1 MIKKSQIFCALT
13 LFSCNNEHG
22 HKISVKQTW
31 KRGRAPI
38 QPLRPHCVVLM
49 AAICPVKLDH
59 KGHFHFDN
67 LLSKYRF
74 VYVCEGLCVAEST
87 SFSVCAVSLFFISA
101 EGFKASNALSWLGT
115 SDIFI
120 TSLPL

>member
-1 MIKKSQIFCALT
+1 MIKKSQIFCVLT

-38 QPLRPHCVVLM
+38 QPHCVVLM

-67 LLSKYRF
+67 LLSKYKF
-74 VYVCEGLCVAEST
+74 VYVCVKVFVLLKVPVSLCVQ
-87 SFSVCAVSLFFISA
+87 
-101 EGFKASNALSWLGT
+101 
-115 SDIFI
+115 
-120 TSLPL
+120 